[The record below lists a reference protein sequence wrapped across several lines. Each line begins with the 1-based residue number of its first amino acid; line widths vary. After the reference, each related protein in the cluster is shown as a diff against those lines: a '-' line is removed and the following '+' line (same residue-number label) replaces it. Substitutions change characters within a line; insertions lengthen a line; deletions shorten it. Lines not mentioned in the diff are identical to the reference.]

1 MIKKEKQ
8 SSFLY
13 VLIPMLILSI
23 IIQILHMPSSVSDY
37 RPDLLVL
44 VILFFSIN
52 NNFVLKLETSWCV
65 GIILDLVT
73 GAPLGINAFLI
84 TCQIYLINT
93 QFKNFDKY
101 SLWQQTIIIGLVN
114 LVVNVIGYWIE
125 HIIGQSYYETTFI
138 IPSLVTALMWPVIF
152 VICII
157 LCNTFSVES
166 ENKEKKSLS

>member
-1 MIKKEKQ
+1 MISKEKQ

-23 IIQILHMPSSVSDY
+23 IIQIVHMPSSVSDY

-73 GAPLGINAFLI
+73 GAPLGINA
-84 TCQIYLINT
+84 
-93 QFKNFDKY
+93 
-101 SLWQQTIIIGLVN
+101 
-114 LVVNVIGYWIE
+114 
-125 HIIGQSYYETTFI
+125 
-138 IPSLVTALMWPVIF
+138 
-152 VICII
+152 
-157 LCNTFSVES
+157 
-166 ENKEKKSLS
+166 